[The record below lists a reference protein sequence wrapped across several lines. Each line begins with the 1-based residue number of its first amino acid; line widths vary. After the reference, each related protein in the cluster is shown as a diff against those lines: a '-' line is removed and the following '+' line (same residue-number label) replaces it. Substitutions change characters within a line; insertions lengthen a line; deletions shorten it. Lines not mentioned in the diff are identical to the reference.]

1 MLNKVSKFIFGVIVG
16 ITLLMNPVFA
26 SAQTTN
32 QSECERL
39 KSMLGGQSTSLPA
52 YCDEAQVYNR
62 ITFWLYYI
70 IGLAAVVSLIYGGYL
85 YMTSRDNEAQLKK
98 AKRLITWTIVGI
110 ILALLATV
118 IVGIVVNLIINN
130 TLV

>member
-1 MLNKVSKFIFGVIVG
+1 
-16 ITLLMNPVFA
+16 
-26 SAQTTN
+26 
-32 QSECERL
+32 
-39 KSMLGGQSTSLPA
+39 
-52 YCDEAQVYNR
+52 
-62 ITFWLYYI
+62 
-70 IGLAAVVSLIYGGYL
+70 
-85 YMTSRDNEAQLKK
+85 MTSRDNEAQLKK